1 MTSYIEFLQ
10 EHLGLPGMIAT
21 GIIVVFFFL
30 QIIGELLEFKG
41 NVVPEVLKVRKFFQR
56 RKAERIETQKTIQD
70 VKKLLNE
77 IGKHYSED
85 NITKRDAWMNHIND
99 RIETYDHSIGDIKE
113 NMNGV
118 AEALKANTRMTEEMF
133 VQNCRDRILDFAE
146 KVSNEN
152 FIASREEFSRIF
164 KVHKEYEE
172 FLEAHGMTNGE
183 IEIAY
188 RMINDAYALRLKTA
202 SFTEDIRGYSR

>member
-10 EHLGLPGMIAT
+10 EHIGLSGMIAT
-21 GIIVVFFFL
+21 GVILIFFVL

-41 NVVPEVLKVRKFFQR
+41 KVVPEVLKVRKFLQR
-56 RKAERIETQKTIQD
+56 RKNEKKESQKTIQD
-70 VKKLLNE
+70 VKNLLNE
-77 IGKHYSED
+77 IGKHYSDD
-85 NITKRDAWMNHIND
+85 NITRRDAWMNHINE
-99 RIETYDHSIGDIKE
+99 RIGTYDHSIGDIKE
-113 NMNGV
+113 NLTGV

-152 FIASREEFSRIF
+152 TIVSREEFSRIF
-164 KVHKEYEE
+164 KVHKEYED
-172 FLEAHGMTNGE
+172 FLSAHNMTNGE

-188 RMINDAYALRLKTA
+188 RMINDAYAIRLKTS
-202 SFTEDIRGYSR
+202 SFIEDIRGYIK